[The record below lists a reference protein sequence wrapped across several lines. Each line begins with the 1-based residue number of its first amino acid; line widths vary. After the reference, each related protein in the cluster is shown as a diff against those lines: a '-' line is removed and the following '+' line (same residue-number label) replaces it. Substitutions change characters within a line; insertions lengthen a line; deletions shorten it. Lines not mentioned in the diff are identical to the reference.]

1 MERLQFKIIN
11 SLHLLALQSSNVTPS
26 ETLGR
31 FFGHSGVNQIQNFRT
46 QKGSVGSP
54 ETSSAFTTWSPR
66 CVCSSTP
73 PGPSSAGWPGWAQR
87 WRDPGCRWEGPGG
100 GVRRASS
107 RGSSACGP
115 GWRTRPPA
123 CWARSTP
130 PSAPPGRCSSS
141 AHRRF
146 CEFSN
151 IEKVEGWV
159 TYGKHRLGYVQAIG
173 VKLLF
178 L

>member
-1 MERLQFKIIN
+1 MIWYCDSVQFKIIN
-11 SLHLLALQSSNVTPS
+11 VLQLLDLQSSHVIPS
-26 ETLGR
+26 ETLER
-31 FFGHSGVNQIQNFRT
+31 FFGHSGVDRIQIF
-46 QKGSVGSP
+46 GSP
-54 ETSSAFTTWSPR
+54 ETSFPITTRSPR

-100 GVRRASS
+100 GGQTASS

-123 CWARSTP
+123 CWARSIP

-146 CEFSN
+146 CLFSN
-151 IEKVEGWV
+151 IEKEEDLSHMRK
-159 TYGKHRLGYVQAIG
+159 T
-173 VKLLF
+173 
-178 L
+178 